1 MLEVV
6 VSARRQ
12 KLSLRAHIVSETIC
26 LAVASHQERN
36 LTSDGSK
43 LIGSHLAACYG
54 NTLLRCGG
62 KQSTDRPA
70 GFGAAVISR

>member
-43 LIGSHLAACYG
+43 LIGSHLAACHRD
-54 NTLLRCGG
+54 TLLGCGG
-62 KQSTDRPA
+62 EQSTDCPT
-70 GFGAAVISR
+70 GFGTAIMG